1 MVGPPDPL
9 SQPIGQIGS
18 AAPPSQTPAAAAAGG
33 AAPKQG
39 MSAKDQLALL
49 QSIAPQFSQQQL
61 GPMGGVG
68 QGQGQPQM
76 QRRQQQAAPP
86 AQAAAATGGAP
97 PSAMPSSGAP
107 PNTTLSW
114 PFAQAQQA
122 GSALTALGNPLANAQ
137 RSAGQAIMGV
147 PSQIG
152 QGIGG
157 AINAA
162 IPGAQNIAAQ
172 VPGVMPNMAG
182 VPASLQALL
191 ARLMGGGMQPTSL
204 AGGY

>member
-1 MVGPPDPL
+1 
-9 SQPIGQIGS
+9 
-18 AAPPSQTPAAAAAGG
+18 
-33 AAPKQG
+33 
-39 MSAKDQLALL
+39 MSAKDTLAML

-61 GPMGGVG
+61 GPMSGVG

-86 AQAAAATGGAP
+86 SQAAAPATGGGAP
-97 PSAMPSSGAP
+97 PSAMPSSVAP

-122 GSALTALGNPLANAQ
+122 ASAVGSGLGALGDNPLTSAQ
-137 RSAGQAIMGV
+137 RSIGQGIMGV

-152 QGIGG
+152 QAIGG
-157 AINAA
+157 AM
-162 IPGAQNIAAQ
+162 PGVAQGARNIAAQ
-172 VPGVMPNMAG
+172 APGVMPNMAG